1 MPHELPF
8 HRFSTLSPNAFN
20 FTPRNLIVAGWTGR
34 DRRALEQHVRELE
47 ALGVKRPSTTPAY
60 YRVAAANLTQDG
72 RVQVLSPHTSGE
84 IEPVL
89 LSMRDGL
96 WLGIG
101 SDHTDRKMESLSVA
115 ASKQACPK
123 IVGGTLW
130 DCRDIASHCD
140 ELILRSWIVE
150 HTGAKPVLY
159 QEGSLAM
166 IRPLNTLIEGHAGG
180 NALEVGSVLFCG
192 TFPAIGGVRPAASF
206 SGEIEDP
213 VLKRKLRFSYDIEVL
228 PVID

>member
-1 MPHELPF
+1 MPNQLLF

-34 DRRALEQHVRELE
+34 DRAALERHVRELE
-47 ALGVKRPSTTPAY
+47 ALGVKRPSTTPVY
-60 YRVAAANLTQDG
+60 YRVAAGNLMQG
-72 RVQVLSPHTSGE
+72 GQVQVLSPHTSGE

-89 LSMRDGL
+89 LAMRDGL

-101 SDHTDRKMESLSVA
+101 SDHTDRKMETMSVA

-130 DCRDIASHCD
+130 DCRDIAAHCD

-150 HTGAKPVLY
+150 QTGANPVLY

-166 IRPLNTLIEGHAGG
+166 IRPLDQLIEGHAGI
-180 NALEVGSVLFCG
+180 NALEAGSVIFCG

-206 SGEIEDP
+206 IGEIEDP
-213 VLKRKLRFSYDIEVL
+213 VLKRKLRFAYDIEVL
-228 PVID
+228 PVIG

>member
-34 DRRALEQHVRELE
+34 DHRTLEQHLRELE
-47 ALGVKRPSTTPAY
+47 ALGVKRPSTTPVY
-60 YRVAAANLTQDG
+60 YRVAAANLTQDR

-101 SDHTDRKMESLSVA
+101 SDHTDRKIESLSVA

-130 DCRDIASHCD
+130 DCRDIAGHCD
-140 ELILRSWIVE
+140 DLILRSWIAE
-150 HTGAKPVLY
+150 QPGAQPVLY

-166 IRPLNTLIEGHAGG
+166 IRPLDKLIEGHTGV
-180 NALEVGSVLFCG
+180 NAFEVGSVLFCG
-192 TFPAIGGVRPAASF
+192 TFPAIGGVRPAVSF

-213 VLKRKLRFSYDIEVL
+213 VLKRKLRFTYDIEVL